1 MADAMATTITCPATR
16 SLDRL
21 CLFIYHYQWA
31 VGSGQWSSV
40 LCTVECELGD
50 PSSDHVFSES

>member
-1 MADAMATTITCPATR
+1 MADAMPTSITCPATR
-16 SLDRL
+16 SLDQL
-21 CLFIYHYQWA
+21 WLVYLSLP

-40 LCTVECELGD
+40 LGTVECELGD